1 MVEQVISSF
10 TKGSNFY
17 YLLERDNKV
26 MTDLLFNLF
35 VNCQYLQQGRVK
47 SQITK
52 EYVRKTNIIENLRI
66 HVERAISSIK
76 THRIL
81 KETLPIIVKQEVA
94 EIVLLCDTLISL
106 EMCLVKSKKAKTW
119 YFWCCL

>member
-1 MVEQVISSF
+1 MVEQVISLF

-17 YLLERDNKV
+17 DLLERDNKV

-52 EYVRKTNIIENLRI
+52 EYVQKTNIIENLRI

-76 THRIL
+76 TH
-81 KETLPIIVKQEVA
+81 
-94 EIVLLCDTLISL
+94 
-106 EMCLVKSKKAKTW
+106 
-119 YFWCCL
+119 